1 MAVENFHRFSRWTPD
16 LTPLVGGSLVCENT
30 LPVDDGFV
38 QMPQPIT
45 IGPSGCP
52 GVPFQLLIARNSI
65 GERLPF
71 CLTSA
76 GMFRIVENA
85 WTPLDGAG
93 NIQSES
99 WRSQLWGDVLYCV
112 NGRDPLKKSDLAS
125 LGAVSSVATPN
136 NLTGKDIATVADFLV
151 LIDIREEMESVRWPY
166 RAQWSGIFRPE
177 SFEPDEATQSD
188 FQDVADIGELQRIM
202 GGEYGLVLG
211 ANGTSRMDYVGSD
224 VGFTFSTIETEVG
237 CELANTAVRVGDRTI
252 WWSSRGWRGSTGG
265 PSQPIAAGVCD
276 RWFSAIVDRK
286 KANRITTLVLPDAE
300 IIIWSFV
307 SRFSITGEPDMALA
321 FHWRLGQ
328 WTPGRFDCSALGNS
342 TKGTATTDDFVIDL
356 PNFEFGTSRTD
367 DYKLL
372 TDVNSNSGEFPAAIL
387 NGTLCSMSNIADVTV
402 KLQTEEIEFIHGR
415 RTHLQRFLPIV
426 EGAAAMRASVY
437 ARDSQ
442 SQTTLDTVINIQED
456 IDGKF
461 TPYLKGRY
469 HRIELEI
476 VTPFMKAVGIDPTDF
491 VQTGRR
497 P

>member
-38 QMPQPIT
+38 QMPQPMT

-52 GVPFQLLIARNSI
+52 GVPYQLLVARNSI
-65 GERLPF
+65 GERLAL

-76 GMFRIVENA
+76 GIYRILENA
-85 WTPLDGAG
+85 WSPLDGAA
-93 NIQSES
+93 NIPSES
-99 WRSQLWGDVLYCV
+99 WRYQLWGDALYCV
-112 NGRDPLKKSDLAS
+112 NGRDPLKKSDLTA

-136 NLTGKDIATVADFLV
+136 NLTGTDVATVADFLV
-151 LIDIREEMESVRWPY
+151 LIDVREEMESVRWPY

-177 SFEPDEATQSD
+177 IFTPDPAIQSD
-188 FQDVADIGELQRIM
+188 FQDVADIGELRRIM

-224 VGFTFSTIETEVG
+224 IGFTFSTIETEVG

-252 WWSSRGWRGSTGG
+252 WWSSRGWRGSSGG
-265 PSQPIAAGVCD
+265 PSEPIGAGICD
-276 RWFSAIVDRK
+276 RWFSAVVNRK
-286 KANRITTLVLPDAE
+286 LGNRITTLVLPTVE
-300 IIIWSFV
+300 VIIWSFA
-307 SRFSITGEPDMALA
+307 SRFSIDGEPDLALA
-321 FHWRLGQ
+321 YHWRLGL
-328 WTPGRFDCSALGNS
+328 WTPGRFSCSALGNS
-342 TKGTATTDDFVIDL
+342 TKGTATTDDFVVDL
-356 PNFEFGTSRTD
+356 LNFDHDTSRTD
-367 DYKLL
+367 DYRLL
-372 TDVNSNSGEFPAAIL
+372 TDTIGNTGEFPAAML
-387 NGTLCSMSNIADVTV
+387 NGTLCNMINVSDVTI

-415 RTHLQRFLPIV
+415 RTNLQRFLPIV
-426 EGAAAMRASVY
+426 EGAAAMRASVL

-442 SQTTLDTVINIQED
+442 SQGVLDSVINLQED

-476 VTPFMKAVGIDPTDF
+476 VTPFTKATGIDPTDF

-497 P
+497 S